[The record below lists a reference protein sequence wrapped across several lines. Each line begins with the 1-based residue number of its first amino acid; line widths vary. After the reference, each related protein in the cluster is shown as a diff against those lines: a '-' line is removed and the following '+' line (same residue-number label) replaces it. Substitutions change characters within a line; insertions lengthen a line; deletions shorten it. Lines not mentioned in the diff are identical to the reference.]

1 MAKCEEGY
9 LCEVCGRDVENLRDS
24 GLYLQFILG
33 WIDPETLHTHR
44 EVHIDCLP
52 ALAQFIDDADYP
64 RPTTEQTQPI
74 ATEFDRNR
82 LDPQFVQTRVDQV
95 TRAYRRLRELDNMSE
110 RPAVIEYPLPE
121 AAQRWRA

>member
-33 WIDPETLHTHR
+33 WIDPETLHTRR

-52 ALAQFIDDADYP
+52 ALAQFIDDAGY
-64 RPTTEQTQPI
+64 RQP
-74 ATEFDRNR
+74 AQVAPEFDRQY
-82 LDPQFVQTRVDQV
+82 LDASFVQARTEQV
-95 TRAYRRLRELDNMSE
+95 SRAYRRLRELDGMGE
-110 RPAVIEYPLPE
+110 RPPVIEYLLPE
-121 AAQRWRA
+121 VADRWR

>member
-33 WIDPETLHTHR
+33 WIDPETLHTRR

-52 ALAQFIDDADYP
+52 ALAQFIDDDNYQ
-64 RPTTEQTQPI
+64 RPTEVPL
-74 ATEFDRNR
+74 EFDRQQ
-82 LDPQFVQTRVDQV
+82 LDIAFAQARSEQV
-95 TRAYRRLRELDNMSE
+95 TRAYRRLRELDSLSE
-110 RPAVIEYPLPE
+110 RPAVIEYLLPE
-121 AAQRWRA
+121 VAQRWR